1 MKAKI
6 ALLAGACALVI
17 ASCNG
22 LGAAGP
28 AAKSALELVAPLA
41 ADALSELIRS
51 RYGTEA
57 DKESAGCYALPE
69 FVTDEDGF
77 EYVICRAKPAE

>member
-6 ALLAGACALVI
+6 ALLAGACALIV
-17 ASCNG
+17 AAC
-22 LGAAGP
+22 GAFGAGT
-28 AAKSALELVAPLA
+28 AARSALDIVAPIA
-41 ADALSELIRS
+41 AEALSELIRS

-69 FVTDEDGF
+69 FTTDEDGF
-77 EYVICRAKPAE
+77 EYVLCRAKPVE